1 MFDVIPEVSFQVL
14 EVNGRYHTIF
24 HFSGLKKL
32 HSNEITAFFQVTL
45 SSQNQTSITDSY
57 GLTTE
62 IISTSDIGKVAV
74 TESVETTTTTTTK
87 TTTTIR
93 LSPSVEQK
101 EVVKTIEPK
110 IVSVDNKSDDSSSRE
125 TSPKGDEDNVDMQ
138 NSAQSSESAV
148 QNGNINITQAAKSS
162 ENKVIVIGSDGKQTS
177 GLMNI
182 QSVCPSTAKPGTTF
196 VVLNKEGAQMKIS
209 LAPKKMENTE
219 KTEENKEEQ
228 ENGQQSKWIFMFM

>member
-1 MFDVIPEVSFQVL
+1 M
-14 EVNGRYHTIF
+14 
-24 HFSGLKKL
+24 LKKL
-32 HSNEITAFFQVTL
+32 SSYKISAFFQVAV

-57 GLTTE
+57 GITTE

-87 TTTTIR
+87 TTTTVR
-93 LSPSVEQK
+93 LSPSIEQK
-101 EVVKTIEPK
+101 EIVKTIEPK
-110 IVSVDNKSDDSSSRE
+110 IVSVENKSDNSVSRE
-125 TSPKGDEDNVDMQ
+125 TSPKGEENNVDMQ
-138 NSAQSSESAV
+138 NLVQTSESAR
-148 QNGNINITQAAKSS
+148 QNGSINTTPAAKSS

-182 QSVCPSTAKPGTTF
+182 QSVCPSTTKPGTTF

-209 LAPKKMENTE
+209 LAPKKIENTE